1 MRRIFDLG
9 LYIARRK
16 LSQLNNF
23 AAGLKIERGE
33 VFFADGYENRDERER
48 ERRTMKGEKAVLV
61 SFLTRCF
68 SFLLFFSRS
77 RFTDFREDIPIRF
90 TEKILQND

>member
-48 ERRTMKGEKAVLV
+48 EREKDDEGRKG
-61 SFLTRCF
+61 S
-68 SFLLFFSRS
+68 S
-77 RFTDFREDIPIRF
+77 RFIFNAMLLLPSFFFRGRDSPTFEKTSPF
-90 TEKILQND
+90 EKILQND